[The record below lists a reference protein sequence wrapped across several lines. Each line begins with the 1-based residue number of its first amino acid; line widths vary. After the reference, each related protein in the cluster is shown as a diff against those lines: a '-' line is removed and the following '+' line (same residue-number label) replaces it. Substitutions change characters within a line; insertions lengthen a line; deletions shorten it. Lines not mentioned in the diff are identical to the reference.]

1 MLMTLLGS
9 ILGVFASLAADVMQS
24 FQDRKD
30 KAHERA
36 IVDRQIALAQVL
48 RDRRIEDITLE
59 AGGAAV

>member
-1 MLMTLLGS
+1 MLTTSLGS
-9 ILGVFASLAADVMQS
+9 ILGLVASLAADVVPS

-36 IVDRQIALAQVL
+36 IVDRQIARAQVL